1 MEIELYDN
9 IKKGLQDYIKSLN
22 LSKSLNPSVVGF
34 EPSTPTYPLVI
45 IDEVNNVPYQN
56 MRSVRQTVSDKSY
69 RVDIYAETKGSI
81 SKQEI
86 ARKIMKY
93 CDDYL
98 THIGL
103 KQLSMNAFPNE
114 GTNGKLYH
122 IVLMY
127 SARYFE
133 NKQYFV

>member
-9 IKKGLQDYIKSLN
+9 IKKGLQDHIKSLKLPKN
-22 LSKSLNPSVVGF
+22 QNPDVVGF
-34 EPSTPTYPLVI
+34 EPSSPKYPLII
-45 IDEVNNVPYQN
+45 IDEIANNPYQN
-56 MRSVRQTVSDKSY
+56 MRNNLQTVSDKSY
-69 RVDIYAETKGSI
+69 RVDIYADTKGDI
-81 SKQEI
+81 SKQET
-86 ARKIMKY
+86 ARKLMKY
-93 CDDYL
+93 CNDYL
-98 THIGL
+98 TCIGL
-103 KQLSMNAFPNE
+103 KQSSMNTFSND